1 MGNYPLDMFPLI
13 PQKPYMAKKEYSMVF
28 PTKYSESVQIGT
40 FETFNKPSMTEPDN
54 AMSIPEIIARFTRGY
69 GIQVPVHP
77 WEAGSAFDGDD
88 PERFLEEEFGR
99 KEASKEALQEA
110 PKEAPKEAPQEPPKS
125 EGE

>member
-1 MGNYPLDMFPLI
+1 MP
-13 PQKPYMAKKEYSMVF
+13 KKEYNLVF

-40 FETFNKPSMTEPDN
+40 FETFKKPSMTEPDN

-77 WEAGSAFDGDD
+77 WESGSAFEGED
-88 PERFLEEEFGR
+88 PERFLEEEFGSA
-99 KEASKEALQEA
+99 KQSPAEA
-110 PKEAPKEAPQEPPKS
+110 PKEPKNEAPAEPEQPQQQ